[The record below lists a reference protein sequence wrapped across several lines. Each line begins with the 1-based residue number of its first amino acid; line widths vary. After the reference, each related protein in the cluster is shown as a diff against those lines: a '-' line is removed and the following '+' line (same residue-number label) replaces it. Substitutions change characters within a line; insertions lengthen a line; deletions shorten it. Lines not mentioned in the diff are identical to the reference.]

1 MAFDY
6 DFCVIITSYNREE
19 KLKNLLNQ
27 ISEYKDLKIFV
38 SVFDDSSFPVYDIS
52 EFNVFKITYVKNNG
66 KKKFWKIISDTYKLC
81 KNINSKYYI
90 YLQDDVVLKENFF
103 QEAVRLYEKIEDPKK
118 ISLNTLILEN
128 QRGKPKWTNFDPEEY
143 DEYYKTQWTELF
155 FISERKFFEVLNYE
169 VEPVNNKRW
178 DSNPYLST
186 GVGSQISERLLKLG
200 YNQYQVK
207 NSLMKHGDHESV
219 LFGEYRGEEKLIAL

>member
-19 KLKNLLNQ
+19 KLKSLLNQ
-27 ISEYKDLKIFV
+27 ISEYKNFRIFV
-38 SVFDDSSFPVYDIS
+38 SVFDDSSFPANDIS
-52 EFNVFKITYVKNNG
+52 EFNVFKVTYVKNNG

-155 FISERKFFEVLNYE
+155 FICERKFFEVLNFS
-169 VEPVNNKRW
+169 VNSIPSERW
-178 DSNPYLST
+178 DSDPNLSS
-186 GVGSQISERLLKLG
+186 GVGDQISTRLYKMG
-200 YNQYQVK
+200 WNQYQVK
-207 NSLMKHGDHESV
+207 NSLVTHGDHESTMFRD
-219 LFGEYRGEEKLIAL
+219 LRSREKLISL